1 MKAWDTFRY
10 NRAMRIVS
18 VHAQPWTLPLVAP
31 FVIAA
36 RRAQDAQNVRIRVE
50 TEAGGSG
57 DGASCPVGYVTGE
70 SVESVCDALQAV
82 GPRLEGQPTG
92 RLQPLLALADTL
104 LHDASAARAGL
115 EMALYDLWARGW
127 RLPLWQHF
135 GGARTRVTTDLT
147 IPLVPMDE
155 AAALAEEAWADGF
168 RSLKIK
174 VGDPAGHAADLA
186 RIAAIV
192 RAVPGVRLRVD
203 ANQGFSPDDAVT
215 FARVLAA
222 TGATVDLL
230 EQPVAAQDV
239 AGLKYVRQRAG
250 MPVFADEAACTVPEV
265 LRLLREDAVDGVNVK
280 LMKSGIGGAL
290 EIIAL
295 CRAAGKT
302 LMLGCMLETGLG
314 IAAAAQIA
322 AGTGAFDYLDLD
334 SHRLLRP
341 VPGLSGGFKVEG
353 EEIVVGEGEA
363 AGWGVTLPEP
373 PPAPA
378 DGQAAENP

>member
-1 MKAWDTFRY
+1 MH
-10 NRAMRIVS
+10 IVS
-18 VHAQPWTLPLVAP
+18 VHARPWTLPLVAP

-36 RRAQDAQNVRIRVE
+36 RRAEDARNVRVRVE
-50 TEAGGSG
+50 TSSGGGG

-70 SVESVCDALQAV
+70 SVESVNDALQSV
-82 GPRLEGQPTG
+82 GSHFEGHPVD
-92 RLQPLLALADTL
+92 RLQPLRALADNL
-104 LHDASAARAGL
+104 LHDAPAARAGL
-115 EMALYDLWARGW
+115 EMALYDAWARHW

-135 GGARTRVTTDLT
+135 GGARRRVTTDLT
-147 IPLVPMDE
+147 IPLVAHDE
-155 AAALAEEAWADGF
+155 AAALAQAAWADGF

-174 VGDPAGHAADLA
+174 VGDPEGHPADLA

-215 FARVLAA
+215 FARALAA

-230 EQPVAAQDV
+230 EQPVAAHDI

-250 MPVFADEAACTVPEV
+250 MPVFADEAARTVPEV

-295 CRAAGKT
+295 CRAAGKK

-341 VPGLSGGFKVEG
+341 VPGLSGGFAVEG
-353 EEIVVGEGEA
+353 EEIVVGGGCG
-363 AGWGVTLPEP
+363 AGWGVTLPDSQS
-373 PPAPA
+373 APT
-378 DGQAAENP
+378 DD

>member
-1 MKAWDTFRY
+1 
-10 NRAMRIVS
+10 MRIVS
-18 VHAQPWTLPLVAP
+18 VRAQPWTLPLVAP

-36 RRAQDAQNVRIRVE
+36 RRAQDARNVRIRVE
-50 TEAGGSG
+50 TEAGGGG

-70 SVESVCDALQAV
+70 SIESVGDALGAV
-82 GPRLEGQPTG
+82 SSRFEGLATH
-92 RLQPLLALADTL
+92 RLQPLLALAEDL
-104 LHDASAARAGL
+104 LHDAPAARAGL
-115 EMALYDLWARGW
+115 EMALYDAWARHW
-127 RLPLWQHF
+127 HLPLWQHF

-147 IPLVPMDE
+147 IPLVTPE
-155 AAALAEEAWADGF
+155 EGAALAGAAWADGF

-174 VGDPAGHAADLA
+174 VGDPSGHAADLA

-203 ANQGFSPDDAVT
+203 ANQAFSPDAAVT
-215 FARVLAA
+215 FAHALAA
-222 TGATVDLL
+222 MGATVDLL
-230 EQPVAAQDV
+230 EQPVAADDV
-239 AGLKYVRQRAG
+239 SGLKYVHERAG
-250 MPVFADEAACTVPEV
+250 MPVFADEAARTVPEV

-295 CRAAGKT
+295 CRASGKK

-341 VPGLSGGFKVEG
+341 VPGLSGGFVVDG
-353 EEIVVGEGEA
+353 EELVIGTDGE
-363 AGWGVTLPEP
+363 AGWGVTLPPEETP
-373 PPAPA
+373 
-378 DGQAAENP
+378 

>member
-1 MKAWDTFRY
+1 MDAWANLRY
-10 NRAMRIVS
+10 NRNMRIVS
-18 VHAQPWTLPLVAP
+18 VHARPWTLPLVAP

-36 RRAQDAQNVRIRVE
+36 RRADDARNVRVRVE
-50 TEAGGSG
+50 TTSGGGG

-70 SVESVCDALQAV
+70 SVESVNDALQSV
-82 GPRLEGQPTG
+82 GPHFEGHPVD
-92 RLQPLLALADTL
+92 RLQPLLALADNL
-104 LHDASAARAGL
+104 LYDAPAARAGL
-115 EMALYDLWARGW
+115 EMALYDAWARRR

-135 GGARTRVTTDLT
+135 GGARLRVTTDLT
-147 IPLVPMDE
+147 IPLVAQDE
-155 AAALAEEAWADGF
+155 AAALAQAAWADGF

-174 VGDPAGHAADLA
+174 VGDPEGHPADLA
-186 RIAAIV
+186 RIAAVV

-215 FARVLAA
+215 FARALAA

-230 EQPVAAQDV
+230 EQPVAAHDI

-250 MPVFADEAACTVPEV
+250 MPVFADEAARTVPEV

-295 CRAAGKT
+295 CRAAGKK

-314 IAAAAQIA
+314 IAASAQIA
-322 AGTGAFDYLDLD
+322 AGTGAFDFLDLD

-341 VPGLSGGFKVEG
+341 VPGLSGGFAVEG
-353 EEIVVGEGEA
+353 EEIVVGEGME
-363 AGWGVTLPEP
+363 AGWGVTLPDSQS
-373 PPAPA
+373 APT
-378 DGQAAENP
+378 DD